1 MSTLLTLDGSD
12 ALGDPDAPDR
22 QADAARPARTDR
34 PGLEEAPR
42 VMVVWCPDWPVVA
55 ASAELGLAV
64 TDPVAVIE
72 AGEVHACSEEARR
85 DGVRRGMRRRDA
97 SAHCPDLVC
106 VDHSPERDVRAFE
119 AVLAAVEQV
128 SASVTLIRPG
138 LCALGVPRR
147 FYGGEEEAAAV
158 VAEHLVAA
166 GVWDCRTGIADGM
179 FTAEQAAKQA
189 APQESVVVPAGGS
202 RRFLA
207 RLPVAVLDDLEQV
220 SLFRRLGLR
229 TLGDLAALPV
239 RDVAT
244 RFGAPGAWLHR
255 LARGADGRPAVPRQP
270 PRELDVH
277 VDFAPGLET
286 IEPIA
291 FSTRRTAESFVA
303 RLSEHGLVCSEV
315 RIEVSGERG
324 WLGSRVWAHPRWFN
338 AADLVDRLYW
348 QLQGDPAP
356 EPVETVR
363 IVPESVESLADH
375 GEGLWG
381 SAPDERIV
389 RGVARLQGMLGPEQV
404 LVASLQGGRSPRD
417 RQALTPWGERP
428 GDHRPAGLPWPGS
441 LPPPAPTRVL
451 PEPLPAVVL
460 SAEGMPVRLTGRGAV
475 SGEPARVRVGR
486 PTDRRTGTPTTG
498 GASGA
503 VELLVDA
510 WAGPW
515 PIDELWWDP
524 QAARQ
529 VARFQVV
536 AVDGTAWLLLVEDG
550 QWWVEAR
557 YE

>member
-1 MSTLLTLDGSD
+1 MTALLVGGTSTE
-12 ALGDPDAPDR
+12 DPQDLP
-22 QADAARPARTDR
+22 ARPGTREDGPRDDA
-34 PGLEEAPR
+34 GGAPR

-55 ASAELGLAV
+55 AAAELGLAV

-72 AGEVHACSEEARR
+72 GGEVFACSEEARR

-97 SAHCPDLVC
+97 TARCPELVLT
-106 VDHSPERDVRAFE
+106 DHSPERDVRAFE
-119 AVLAAVEQV
+119 AVLSAVEQV
-128 SASVTLIRPG
+128 SASVTPIRPG
-138 LCALGVPRR
+138 LCALAVPRR
-147 FYGGEEEAAAV
+147 FYGGETQAAAV

-166 GVWDCRTGIADGM
+166 GVWDCRAGIADGM

-189 APQESVVVPAGGS
+189 APQDSVVVPVGGS
-202 RRFLA
+202 RRFLS

-244 RFGAPGAWLHR
+244 RFGASGAWLHR
-255 LARGADGRPAVPRQP
+255 LARGADARPAVARRP
-270 PRELDVH
+270 PRELDAQVS
-277 VDFAPGLET
+277 FAPGLET

-291 FSTRRTAESFVA
+291 FSTRRTAEAFVA
-303 RLSEHGLVCSEV
+303 ELSRHGLVCGEV

-324 WLGSRVWAHPRWFN
+324 WLGSRVWAHPRWFS

-363 IVPESVESLADH
+363 IIPEAVESLADH

-404 LVASLQGGRSPRD
+404 LTPSLQGGRSPRD
-417 RQALTPWGERP
+417 RQALTPWGERA
-428 GDHRPAGLPWPGS
+428 GDQRPAGLPWPGS
-441 LPPPAPTRVL
+441 IPPPAPARVL
-451 PEPLPAVVL
+451 AQPLAATVL

-475 SGEPARVRVGR
+475 SAEPARVRVS
-486 PTDRRTGTPTTG
+486 TSDRRT
-498 GASGA
+498 ADWSA
-503 VELLVDA
+503 DLVVDA

-515 PIDELWWDP
+515 PIDELWWDAE
-524 QAARQ
+524 AARA

-536 AVDGTAWLLLVEDG
+536 AVDGTAWLLVVEDG

>member
-1 MSTLLTLDGSD
+1 MSALLV
-12 ALGDPDAPDR
+12 GDRTGTPDDR
-22 QADAARPARTDR
+22 TRAGTEPPVEDDR
-34 PGLEEAPR
+34 GGAPR

-55 ASAELGLAV
+55 AAAELGLAV

-72 AGEVHACSEEARR
+72 AGEVFACSEEARR

-97 SAHCPDLVC
+97 AARCPDLVL

-119 AVLAAVEQV
+119 AVLSAVEHV
-128 SASVTLIRPG
+128 SATVTPIRPG
-138 LCALGVPRR
+138 LCALSVPRR
-147 FYGGEEEAAAV
+147 FYGGEAQAAAV
-158 VAEHLVAA
+158 VAEHLVDA
-166 GVWDCRTGIADGM
+166 GVWDCRAGIADGM

-189 APQESVVVPAGGS
+189 APQESVVVPVGGS
-202 RRFLA
+202 RRFLS

-244 RFGAPGAWLHR
+244 RFGATGSWLHR
-255 LARGADGRPAVPRQP
+255 LARGADARPAVSRQP
-270 PRELDVH
+270 PRELDARVT
-277 VDFAPGLET
+277 FSPGLET

-291 FSTRRTAESFVA
+291 FSSRRTAESFVA
-303 RLSEHGLVCSEV
+303 ELSRHGLVCGEV
-315 RIEVSGERG
+315 RIEVSGDRG
-324 WLGSRVWAHPRWFN
+324 WVGSRVWAHPRWFS

-363 IVPESVESLADH
+363 FVPEAVESLADH

-381 SAPDERIV
+381 TAPDERIV

-404 LVASLQGGRSPRD
+404 LTPSLQGGRSPRD
-417 RQALTPWGERP
+417 RQSLTPWGERS
-428 GDHRPAGLPWPGS
+428 GDRRPAGLPWPGS
-441 LPPPAPTRVL
+441 IPPPAPARVL
-451 PEPLPAVVL
+451 AEPLPATVL
-460 SAEGMPVRLTGRGAV
+460 SAEGLPVRLTGRGAV
-475 SGEPARVRVGR
+475 SAEPVRVRVSGR
-486 PTDRRTGTPTTG
+486 PSSRSSADRRPPDGD
-498 GASGA
+498 
-503 VELLVDA
+503 VDLVVDA

-524 QAARQ
+524 QAARA

-536 AVDGTAWLLLVEDG
+536 AVDGTAWLLMVEGG